1 MGRAGK
7 IMRKAV
13 IQGSNEVIRMALFDL
28 FRRLGH
34 YTPVHTGRARAGW
47 ILAEGSPSTY
57 VPAPG
62 QYGPQDP
69 PAILVVAG
77 RTYFITN
84 NVVYI
89 VPLDKGHSD
98 KAPAGMTDRAINE
111 TTRKF
116 SS

>member
-1 MGRAGK
+1 MSLAGK
-7 IMRKAV
+7 IMYQAV
-13 IQGSNEVIRMALFDL
+13 IKGGNEITRMALFDL

-34 YTPVHTGRARAGW
+34 YTPVATGRARAGW

-69 PAILVVAG
+69 PAILVIAG
-77 RTYFITN
+77 KTYYITN

-89 VPLDKGHSD
+89 EALDKGHSD

-116 SS
+116 T